1 MNSKI
6 FSIWLFS
13 MCFAS
18 PSGNLNNGQVQ
29 MMILKRMP
37 RYVATAVSH
46 SGLVSRGRMTL
57 TVRLTVTSVAE

>member
-1 MNSKI
+1 
-6 FSIWLFS
+6 

-57 TVRLTVTSVAE
+57 TVTSVAE